1 MVQEASTLK
10 ILRFD
15 GWDAAIALRRSRRAR
30 HITLS
35 LDPAED
41 HFSLVLPKRATI
53 AEGLEFAMSRARWMQ
68 DKLSARPPRV
78 PFADGAVVPI
88 LGHEHKIQHRPDLR
102 GGAWCEDGT
111 LLVTGQSEHLSRRVK
126 DFLKKEAKQEAGL
139 RAHAKAAEV
148 DRTIARLTLRDTRS
162 RWGSC
167 TPTGHIS
174 LSWRLIL
181 APEAVF
187 DYVVAHEVAHLV
199 HLNHG
204 ARFWALVG
212 RLTEQVEDPRRW
224 LRDQG
229 ATLWRFG

>member
-1 MVQEASTLK
+1 MAQEASTLK

-15 GWDAAIALRRSRRAR
+15 GWDAAVALRRSRRAR

-41 HFSLVLPKRATI
+41 HFSLVLPRRATI
-53 AEGLEFAMSRARWMQ
+53 AEALEFAQSRADWML
-68 DKLSARPPRV
+68 DKLRARPPRV
-78 PFADGAVVPI
+78 PFVDGAVIPV
-88 LGHEHKIQHRPDLR
+88 LGLDHRIHHRPDLR
-102 GGAWCEDGT
+102 GGAWREDNA
-111 LLVTGQSEHLSRRVK
+111 LLVSGHHEHLSRRVT
-126 DFLKKEAKQEAGL
+126 DFLKKEARHEAG
-139 RAHAKAAEV
+139 RRGHEKAGQV

-167 TPTGHIS
+167 SPAGHIS

-181 APEAVF
+181 APEPVF

-204 ARFWALVG
+204 ARFWALVA
-212 RLTEQVEDPRRW
+212 RLTAQVEGPRSW

-229 ATLWRFG
+229 ATLWRYG